1 MRTAGVDAGAE
12 NTKVVILKENRIL
25 SHSIIPQGIE
35 GVLPV
40 VQRAMQEAL
49 TMTGIQLN
57 DIENIVATGIG
68 SEYVPFAGSQATESS
83 CCARA
88 GSWLCPS
95 MNTIIDMG
103 ANKCL
108 VVKCQNG
115 RPLNTVRNDRC
126 ASGTG
131 RFLKVAAKPLGVD
144 VEEMGRLS
152 LQSQREVEI
161 SSTCAVFA
169 ESEIISLI
177 HLKHRP
183 EDIAKAVF
191 RGLAQRIYTLMLK
204 VGFEQD
210 LMMVGGIAS
219 NIGMVKAI
227 EDLARCRVIVPENPI
242 LAGALGAALIAA
254 ERRPGSMSKKFEV
267 RNR

>member
-1 MRTAGVDAGAE
+1 MLTAGVDAGAE
-12 NTKVVILKENRIL
+12 NTKVVILMDDRIL
-25 SHSIIPQGIE
+25 SHSIIPQGME

-49 TMTGIQLN
+49 TLAGIKL
-57 DIENIVATGIG
+57 DKIENIVGTGIG
-68 SEYVPFAGSQATESS
+68 SEYIPFARSQATESS
-83 CCARA
+83 CCARG

-95 MNTIIDMG
+95 MNTLIDIG

-108 VVKCQNG
+108 VVRCQNG
-115 RPLNTVRNDRC
+115 KPLNTVRNDRC

-152 LQSQREVEI
+152 LQSQGEVEI
-161 SSTCAVFA
+161 SSTCTVFA

-191 RGLAQRIYTLMLK
+191 KGLAQRIYTMMLK
-204 VGFEQD
+204 VGFQKD
-210 LMMVGGIAS
+210 LLMVGGIAC
-219 NIGMVKAI
+219 NIGIVKAVA
-227 EDLARCRVIVPENPI
+227 ELAGCPVIVPENPI
-242 LAGALGAALIAA
+242 LTGALGAALIAA
-254 ERRPGSMSKKFEV
+254 ERKAR
-267 RNR
+267 